1 MSESADPVE
10 SAALPKPPYWI
21 AALLVA
27 WLALIVVGSGFATA
41 VLLSSAEDYAEST
54 SFQLVLCMTGG
65 ALGASL
71 TALLAAGERIARG
84 WSFGLDALARTERRF
99 NARLAP
105 LLAVQ
110 PILGAAL
117 GMVLLLALSSGSVML
132 LRLTEGTTFDPMGL
146 LLFSVVAGLF
156 ARTLLARV
164 RDSVEAL
171 FGRATGGAEP
181 DPLRAGRRPG
191 AEPRE
196 ATVTPE
202 VIPATARLVEQNP
215 VAVPAPDAATPG
227 LSTSPAANPAAQPV
241 P

>member
-1 MSESADPVE
+1 MSDAADPAVPP
-10 SAALPKPPYWI
+10 SPPYWI
-21 AALLVA
+21 AAILVL
-27 WLALIVVGSGFATA
+27 WLSLVVVGAGFATA

-54 SFQLVLCMTGG
+54 SFQVVLCMTGG

-84 WSFGLDALARTERRF
+84 WSYGPDALARTERRF
-99 NARLAP
+99 NGRLAP

-146 LLFSVVAGLF
+146 LLFSVITGLF

-181 DPLRAGRRPG
+181 DPLRAGRSPLPGPRDVPAAPPAADAARP
-191 AEPRE
+191 AEP
-196 ATVTPE
+196 T
-202 VIPATARLVEQNP
+202 
-215 VAVPAPDAATPG
+215 VPAPP
-227 LSTSPAANPAAQPV
+227 P
-241 P
+241 